1 MMEKEVLKSWE
12 FQLQEGLAWGMDRVS
27 RGKESC
33 EELLKDLRAEIGD
46 CTRCVLCKGRTNI
59 VFGVGNPKAQLMF
72 VGEGPGADEDLKGEP
87 FVGRAGQLLTKMIE
101 AMGLKRS
108 DVYIGNI
115 VKCRPPNNRNP
126 EPDEIA
132 ACMPF
137 LKKQIEVINPEV
149 LVCLGKFAA
158 QTLLQTETPI
168 SKLRGEFQNYGDIK
182 LMPTYHPAFLLRNPN
197 MKKAVWEDLKMV
209 MKVLGLRV
217 GENHKS

>member
-1 MMEKEVLKSWE
+1 MDKEVLQSLE
-12 FQLQEGLAWGMDRVS
+12 FQLQAGLAWGMDRVPKPAQALP
-27 RGKESC
+27 GIHEGNL
-33 EELLKDLRAEIGD
+33 ETLRADIGD
-46 CTRCVLCKGRTNI
+46 CTRCRLHQGRTHL
-59 VFGVGNPKAQLMF
+59 VFGVGNPKARLMF

-101 AMGLKRS
+101 AMSLRRS
-108 DVYIGNI
+108 DVYIANV

-132 ACMPF
+132 TCIPF
-137 LKKQIEVINPEV
+137 LQKQIEIINPEI

-168 SKLRGEFQNYGDIK
+168 SKLRGEFQNYGKTK

-197 MKKAVWEDLKMV
+197 MKKAVWEDLKVV
-209 MKVLGLRV
+209 MKELGM
-217 GENHKS
+217 EIPKK